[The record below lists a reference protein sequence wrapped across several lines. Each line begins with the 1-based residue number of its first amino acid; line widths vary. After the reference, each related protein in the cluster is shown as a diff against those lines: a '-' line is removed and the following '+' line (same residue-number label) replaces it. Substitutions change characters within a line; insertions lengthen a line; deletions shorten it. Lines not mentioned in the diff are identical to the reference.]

1 MIRHILTINDQ
12 PHLLLDDD
20 HVDRVKQAL
29 LDAVHNNGGFVE
41 IPTGPTA
48 TMEALVT
55 PATPVSL
62 EHILIDDTPE
72 DDAFTAD
79 ERSGLPADID
89 LI

>member
-29 LDAVHNNGGFVE
+29 LDAVHNNGGFIE
-41 IPTGPTA
+41 IPTGPTS

-55 PATPVSL
+55 PATPVNL
-62 EHILIDDTPE
+62 EHILIDDDAD
-72 DDAFTAD
+72 DDALAGD
-79 ERSGLPADID
+79 ERSGLSGDMD

>member
-41 IPTGPTA
+41 IPTGPESTL
-48 TMEALVT
+48 EALVT
-55 PATPVSL
+55 PATPVNL
-62 EHILIDDTPE
+62 EHIWVD
-72 DDAFTAD
+72 DDAETDAD
-79 ERSGLPADID
+79 RGDDLSTSGMDFI
-89 LI
+89 